1 MVLRFTVFSF
11 SALLLFACKPPAG
24 DCEECEAE
32 AKISGKSLFM
42 DQCLSCH
49 GADGKLGN
57 SGAKDLSIS
66 KLTPNEII
74 EVLSEGKGAMPPALE
89 LLADP
94 NQMDSVVQFVQSLR
108 K

>member
-1 MVLRFTVFSF
+1 MVLKGITFFVLIS
-11 SALLLFACKPPAG
+11 LFVSCKPPAG

-32 AKISGKSLFM
+32 AENTGKNLYM
-42 DQCLSCH
+42 NQCFSCH
-49 GADGKLGN
+49 GGDGKLGN

-66 KLTPNEII
+66 KLLPDEIK

-94 NQMDSVVQFVQSLR
+94 KHMDSVVQFVQSLR

>member
-1 MVLRFTVFSF
+1 
-11 SALLLFACKPPAG
+11 
-24 DCEECEAE
+24 
-32 AKISGKSLFM
+32 M

-66 KLTPNEII
+66 KLTPEEIK

-94 NQMDSVVQFVQSLR
+94 NHMDSVVQFVQSLR

>member
-1 MVLRFTVFSF
+1 
-11 SALLLFACKPPAG
+11 
-24 DCEECEAE
+24 
-32 AKISGKSLFM
+32 M

-49 GADGKLGN
+49 GVDGKLGN

-66 KLTPNEII
+66 KLTPEEIK

-94 NQMDSVVQFVQSLR
+94 NHMDSVVQFVQSLR